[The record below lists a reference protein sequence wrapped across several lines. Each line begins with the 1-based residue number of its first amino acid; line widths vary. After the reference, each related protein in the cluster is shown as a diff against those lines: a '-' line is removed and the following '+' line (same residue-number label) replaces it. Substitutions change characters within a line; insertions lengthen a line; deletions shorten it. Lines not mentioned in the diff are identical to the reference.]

1 MKKVWMLLAVALG
14 CIACEKE
21 DKFTMPENELVGT
34 YWSMARYVFSG
45 GPHGDVDSDKDLID
59 GGGSTIWNFSDNNQM
74 IIYSLPFYPT
84 VDIYREATYQF
95 DLAQRKLTIGKSQ
108 YDLLQFTPEQI
119 VYSYVESD
127 GTKRT
132 YYYRPF
138 TNSDA
143 LFRNPEEDMFTFS
156 EDKLADTYWSA
167 DRETY
172 TGYRY
177 GRYFGCD
184 RDLEVSPPYLG
195 VCYFSEEG
203 TVTVYYAE
211 SYRPDGIADV
221 NGAYYKTMG
230 YTYDKERHLLEFG
243 GCTYQLLRLSPKQ
256 MVWSYEEESK
266 QRTLVNNLS
275 PFTPTDVWFEKVS
288 QFEDRTGEE

>member
-1 MKKVWMLLAVALG
+1 MKKEWILLAVAWI
-14 CIACEKE
+14 CVACEK
-21 DKFTMPENELVGT
+21 DHFTMPESDLIGT
-34 YWSMARYVFSG
+34 YWHEARYVFSG

-74 IIYSLPFYPT
+74 FIYSLPLYPT

-119 VYSYVESD
+119 VYSYVDSD

-132 YYYRPF
+132 YYRRPF
-138 TNSDA
+138 TPSA
-143 LFRNPEEDMFTFS
+143 AFFGNPEEDMFTFS
-156 EDKLADTYWSA
+156 EDRLAGTYWYA

-177 GRYFGCD
+177 GRYFGYD
-184 RDLEVSPPYLG
+184 WSGMEILTGLVG
-195 VCYFSEEG
+195 CYFSEEG
-203 TVTVYYAE
+203 TVTVYYVE
-211 SYRPDGIADV
+211 SYLPDGRG
-221 NGAYYKTMG
+221 NGGYCKTMD

-243 GCTYQLLRLSPKQ
+243 GCTYQLLRLAQGQ
-256 MVWSYEEESK
+256 MIWSYESESK
-266 QRTLVNNLS
+266 QRTLVNKLS
-275 PFTPTDVWFEKVS
+275 LFTPTDVWLS
-288 QFEDRTGEE
+288 QFEDRTGEK